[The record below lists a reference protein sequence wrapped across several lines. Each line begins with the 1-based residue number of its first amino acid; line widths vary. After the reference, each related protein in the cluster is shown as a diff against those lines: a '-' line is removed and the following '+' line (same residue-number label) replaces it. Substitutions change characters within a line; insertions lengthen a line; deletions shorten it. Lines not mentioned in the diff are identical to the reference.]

1 MEKTFAINLDGHE
14 HTITADPAMP
24 HLYALINELGEIIDF
39 VLGLSSNNDK
49 AKPA

>member
-1 MEKTFAINLDGHE
+1 MNVDGHE
-14 HTITADPAMP
+14 HTITADPAM
-24 HLYALINELGEIIDF
+24 LLQYALINELGKIIDF